1 MNHKD
6 LAVWKESMKLVKEVY
21 LLLKDFPSYEQ
32 FGICSQMRRAAVSIP
47 SNIAEGAG
55 RSSDKELLR
64 FCLISQGSLAEL
76 ETQLL
81 ISSDLNYID
90 SKHDVFKQITTV
102 RKILSGYFNYLN
114 AKTTKQSSSNPKS
127 SSLITDHY
135 SQKRTCVHPP
145 KRY

>member
-21 LLLKDFPSYEQ
+21 LLLKSYPSYEQ

-55 RSSDKELLR
+55 RNSDKELLC

-81 ISSDLNYID
+81 ISAELDYINSNND
-90 SKHDVFKQITTV
+90 IFKQIITV
-102 RKILSGYFNYLN
+102 RKILSGYITYLN
-114 AKTTKQSSSNPKS
+114 NKLKKQSSSNPQS
-127 SSLITDHY
+127 
-135 SQKRTCVHPP
+135 
-145 KRY
+145 

>member
-21 LLLKDFPSYEQ
+21 LLLKSYPSYEQ
-32 FGICSQMRRAAVSIP
+32 FGICSQMRWAAVSIP

-55 RSSDKELLR
+55 RNSDKELLR

-81 ISSDLNYID
+81 ISAELDYIKSNND
-90 SKHDVFKQITTV
+90 IFEQLITV
-102 RKILSGYFNYLN
+102 RKILSGYISYLN
-114 AKTTKQSSSNPKS
+114 TKLTKQSTSNPKS
-127 SSLITDHY
+127 
-135 SQKRTCVHPP
+135 
-145 KRY
+145 

>member
-21 LLLKDFPSYEQ
+21 LLLKSYPSYEQ

-55 RSSDKELLR
+55 RNSDKELLR

-81 ISSDLNYID
+81 ISAELDYIKSNND
-90 SKHDVFKQITTV
+90 IFEQIITV
-102 RKILSGYFNYLN
+102 RKILSGYISYLN
-114 AKTTKQSSSNPKS
+114 TKLTKQSTLNPKS
-127 SSLITDHY
+127 
-135 SQKRTCVHPP
+135 
-145 KRY
+145 

>member
-21 LLLKDFPSYEQ
+21 VLLKNFPDKEQ
-32 FGICSQMRRAAVSIP
+32 FGICSQMRRSSVSIP

-55 RSSDKELLR
+55 RNSDKELLR

-81 ISSDLNYID
+81 ISAELDYIK
-90 SKHDVFKQITTV
+90 SNNEIFNQIIKV
-102 RKILSGYFNYLN
+102 RKLLSGYISHINTKIN
-114 AKTTKQSSSNPKS
+114 KQSKTTPKN
-127 SSLITDHY
+127 
-135 SQKRTCVHPP
+135 
-145 KRY
+145 

>member
-21 LLLKDFPSYEQ
+21 LLLKSYPSYEQ

-55 RSSDKELLR
+55 RNSDKELLR

-81 ISSDLNYID
+81 ISAELGYIKSDNAI
-90 SKHDVFKQITTV
+90 FKQLITV
-102 RKILSGYFNYLN
+102 RKILSGYISFLN
-114 AKTTKQSSSNPKS
+114 TKLTKQSTSNPKS
-127 SSLITDHY
+127 
-135 SQKRTCVHPP
+135 
-145 KRY
+145 

>member
-21 LLLKDFPSYEQ
+21 LLLKSYPSYEQ
-32 FGICSQMRRAAVSIP
+32 FGICSQMRRTAVSIP

-55 RSSDKELLR
+55 RNSDKELLR

-81 ISSDLNYID
+81 ISAELDYIKSNND
-90 SKHDVFKQITTV
+90 IFEQLITV
-102 RKILSGYFNYLN
+102 RKILSGYISYLN
-114 AKTTKQSSSNPKS
+114 TKLTKQSTSNPKS
-127 SSLITDHY
+127 
-135 SQKRTCVHPP
+135 
-145 KRY
+145 

>member
-21 LLLKDFPSYEQ
+21 LLLKSYPSYEQ
-32 FGICSQMRRAAVSIP
+32 FGFCSQMRRAAVSIP

-55 RSSDKELLR
+55 RNSDKELLR

-81 ISSDLNYID
+81 ISAELDYIKSNND
-90 SKHDVFKQITTV
+90 IFEQLITV
-102 RKILSGYFNYLN
+102 RKILSGYISYLN
-114 AKTTKQSSSNPKS
+114 TKLTKQS
-127 SSLITDHY
+127 T
-135 SQKRTCVHPP
+135 
-145 KRY
+145 

>member
-21 LLLKDFPSYEQ
+21 LLLKHFPSHEQ
-32 FGICSQMRRAAVSIP
+32 FGICSQIRRAAVSIP

-55 RSSDKELLR
+55 RDSDKELLR

-81 ISSDLNYID
+81 ISAELDYINSNND
-90 SKHDVFKQITTV
+90 IFKQIITV
-102 RKILSGYFNYLN
+102 RKILSGFINHL
-114 AKTTKQSSSNPKS
+114 KTKLQ
-127 SSLITDHY
+127 
-135 SQKRTCVHPP
+135 
-145 KRY
+145 